1 MLEIRVANIPD
12 GELSTLT
19 PIDTSKLLNE
29 NYLPEKLTLLDLSN
43 NTKIRIVTFILSFTS
58 ILQFGQKTDAT
69 LTARFLDFSKVHG
82 NMVTLKLRS

>member
-43 NTKIRIVTFILSFTS
+43 NTKIRIVT
-58 ILQFGQKTDAT
+58 
-69 LTARFLDFSKVHG
+69 
-82 NMVTLKLRS
+82 